1 MTAKIPSLWYGAAAN
16 RMGTN
21 EPMECR
27 AATAQELQLQL
38 YGGGGGAKPDSVH
51 YFRCVAPTDDAL

>member
-1 MTAKIPSLWYGAAAN
+1 MTATTPIWYGAAAI

-27 AATAQELQLQL
+27 AATQEELHLQL
-38 YGGGGGAKPDSVH
+38 YGGDAYGAAPDSVF
-51 YFRCVAPTDDAL
+51 YFRCVAPDEESK

>member
-1 MTAKIPSLWYGAAAN
+1 MTDRTTPIWYGAAAI

-27 AATAQELQLQL
+27 AATAQELQTLL

>member
-1 MTAKIPSLWYGAAAN
+1 MTDSHPPIWYGVAAI

-27 AATAQELQLQL
+27 AATQEELHLQL
-38 YGGGGGAKPDSVH
+38 YGGGGGAKSDSVH
-51 YFRCVAPTDDAL
+51 YFRCVAPKEDAL